1 MSMNWVKK
9 PLLLVMALTVVACSS
24 SKDEDKY
31 IARDVDVLYNLGQDQ
46 LDRHRYRNAAAAFD
60 EVERQH
66 PHSYWSR
73 RALLMSAYSH
83 YMTNDYDSAINTAQR
98 FLQLHPGNSSSSYA
112 YYLIAM
118 CHYELIAGVGR
129 DQDETTKARKALIEV
144 IRRFPDSKY
153 ALDSQLKL
161 DLTNDHLAGKD
172 MEVGRYY
179 LDREEY
185 LAAVMRFR
193 GVIEN
198 YQTTSHA
205 PEALHRLVEGYLALG
220 VTSEAQT
227 AAAVLGHNY
236 PGSKWYRY
244 SYALMRNEKL
254 PLEASSDSWLS
265 KIWPF

>member
-1 MSMNWVKK
+1 
-9 PLLLVMALTVVACSS
+9 
-24 SKDEDKY
+24 
-31 IARDVDVLYNLGQDQ
+31 
-46 LDRHRYRNAAAAFD
+46 
-60 EVERQH
+60 
-66 PHSYWSR
+66 
-73 RALLMSAYSH
+73 
-83 YMTNDYDSAINTAQR
+83 MTNDYDSAINTAQR